1 MKPFYERN
9 GIIIY
14 CGECSRVLAQ
24 FPDLHFNLTVTSPP
38 YDDLREYLGYTFD
51 FDAISGQLWRVTD
64 KGGVVVWVVAD
75 QTKDGSESG
84 TSFRQALGF
93 MELGFNLA
101 DTMIY
106 KRIPIGMRGS
116 LDTYNQAF
124 EYMFVFS
131 RGKIKTTNIIKD
143 RNNTRHGDDYSQ
155 RRGKNGKLEKASKRH
170 IRAKTGRRLN
180 VWQYNTGAANTTK
193 DKVAFDHP
201 AIFPEALARDH
212 ILSWSNPGDLVLDPM
227 AGSGTVGKMALE
239 LGRRCVMID
248 VSEEYCKIMVE
259 RLRQPSFWS
268 ISEPAPESHQV
279 DLREI
284 LDRGLE

>member
-14 CGECSRVLAQ
+14 CGECSKVLAQ

-38 YDDLREYLGYTFD
+38 YDALREYRGYVFD
-51 FDAISGQLWRVTD
+51 FSTISSRLWRVTN
-64 KGGVVVWVVAD
+64 KGCVVVWVVAD

-93 MELGFNLA
+93 MELGFRLH

-106 KRIPIGMRGS
+106 RRIGPPTVAVIQKR
-116 LDTYNQAF
+116 YEQHF
-124 EYMFVFS
+124 EYMFV
-131 RGKIKTTNIIKD
+131 
-143 RNNTRHGDDYSQ
+143 
-155 RRGKNGKLEKASKRH
+155 LSKQKPATCNH
-170 IRAKTGRRLN
+170 ILVPKSSM
-180 VWQYNTGAANTTK
+180 NTGNSQQGQRTSNGSKTRYKPSKKNSRIKGNIWRYNVGGTNTKTN
-193 DKVAFDHP
+193 HP
-201 AIFPEALARDH
+201 AVFPEALARDH

-239 LGRRCVMID
+239 LGRRCVLID
-248 VSEEYCKIMVE
+248 ISEEYCKIAVE

-268 ISEPAPESHQV
+268 LPVEQKAEQKQER
-279 DLREI
+279 L
-284 LDRGLE
+284 L